1 MEKTDTVPLKGE
13 RLVKTAALVSRLAHK
28 GQTDDAGVPYY
39 EHPRKVAEMLE
50 DPILKAIAYLHD
62 VLEDTAVSEE
72 DLFAVFPR
80 QVAETV
86 ILLTHRQEEPYET
99 YIRRIACDPVARKV
113 KMADLTH
120 NMDLSRL
127 KEVTPYAR
135 KRLELRYKPAYE
147 YLKGFEE
154 KEREDVS

>member
-1 MEKTDTVPLKGE
+1 MEYTDNAPIKDE
-13 RLVKTAALVSRLAHK
+13 RLVKTAALVARLAHE
-28 GQTDDAGVPYY
+28 GQTDDGGVPYF
-39 EHPRKVAEMLE
+39 EHPKNVAGMLQ
-50 DPILKAIAYLHD
+50 DPVLKAIAYLHD
-62 VLEDTAVSEE
+62 VLEDTAVRKE
-72 DLFAVFPR
+72 DLYAVFPR

-86 ILLTHRQEEPYET
+86 VLLTHRPEETYAT
-99 YIRRIACDPVARKV
+99 YIRRIAGDPLARKV

-147 YLKGFEE
+147 YLRDFEE
-154 KEREDVS
+154 KEREPVS